1 MKALPLLLL
10 SFLLWS
16 LDLPAQDE
24 SFYKDKSVKIIVGFT
39 ANGAVDQ
46 WGRLIAQHMSKHIAG
61 HPEFA
66 IQNMPGAG
74 SLIAANHLYNLAKAD
89 GQTLGMV
96 ATALYFDQ
104 LVGRKEAQFDWSK
117 FSWIG
122 SPTRNEEMLYVR
134 SDSPYKSLDDIRK
147 APEPPRCGATGAGST
162 SHYFPKFVE
171 DALGLKFNVVLGY
184 PGTREIELAAERGEV
199 HCLAATMETLKRDPS
214 RAWLKNGLVGVLV
227 QGGSRRHPILPN
239 VPTIYELMEQHKTPA
254 DLKRLAAVLLS
265 PGDFGRP
272 LVGPPGIPGNR
283 IKILRDAYR
292 KTVMSE
298 EFLAEARKR
307 DWDVA
312 YTSGEDLA
320 ALAKKVIAQP
330 PEIVER
336 LKKILGE

>member
-1 MKALPLLLL
+1 MKAILFLLI
-10 SFLLWS
+10 SFPLWS
-16 LDLPAQDE
+16 LDLHAQDE
-24 SFYKDKSVKIIVGFT
+24 SFYKDKSVKVIVGFT

-46 WGRLIAQHMSKHIAG
+46 WARLIAQHMGKHIPG
-61 HPEFA
+61 RPEFI

-74 SLIAANHLYNLAKAD
+74 SLIAANHLFNVAKGD

-117 FSWIG
+117 FSWVG

-134 SDSPYKSLDDIRK
+134 TDSPYKTLDDIRK
-147 APEPPRCGATGAGST
+147 APEPPRCGATGPGST
-162 SHYFPKFVE
+162 SHYFPKFVGE
-171 DALGLKFNVVLGY
+171 ALGLKLHIVLGY

-199 HCLAATMETLKRDPS
+199 HCLAATMESLKRDPS
-214 RAWLKNGLVGVLV
+214 RTWLKNGLIRVLV
-227 QGGSRRHPILPN
+227 QGGAQRHPIVPE

-254 DLKRLAAVLLS
+254 DLRRLAAVLLS

-272 LVGPPGIPGNR
+272 LLGPPGIPGDR
-283 IKILRDAYR
+283 LKILRDGYR
-292 KTVMSE
+292 KTVTSE
-298 EFLAEARKR
+298 EFLAEAKKR
-307 DWDVA
+307 DWDVIH
-312 YTSGEDLA
+312 TSGEDLA

-330 PEIVER
+330 PEVVER

>member
-46 WGRLIAQHMSKHIAG
+46 WGRLVAQHMSKHIAG
-61 HPEFA
+61 HPEFT

-74 SLIAANHLYNLAKAD
+74 SLIAANHVYNLAKAD

-134 SDSPYKSLDDIRK
+134 TDGPYKSLDDIRK

-171 DALGLKFNVVLGY
+171 DALGLKFHIVLGY
-184 PGTREIELAAERGEV
+184 PGTREIELAAERGEI
-199 HCLAATMETLKRDPS
+199 HCLAATMETLKRNPS
-214 RAWLKNGLVGVLV
+214 RTWLKKGLVRVLV

-283 IKILRDAYR
+283 IKILRDGYR

-298 EFLAEARKR
+298 QFLTEAGKR

>member
-46 WGRLIAQHMSKHIAG
+46 WGRLVAQHMRKHIAG
-61 HPEFA
+61 HPEFT

-74 SLIAANHLYNLAKAD
+74 SLIAANHVYGLAKAD

-104 LVGRKEAQFDWSK
+104 LVSRKEAQFDWSK

-134 SDSPYKSLDDIRK
+134 TDGPYKSLDDIRK

-171 DALGLKFNVVLGY
+171 DALGLKFHIVLGY

-214 RAWLKNGLVGVLV
+214 RAWLKNGLVRALV

-283 IKILRDAYR
+283 IKILRDGYR

-298 EFLAEARKR
+298 EFLAEAGKR

-330 PEIVER
+330 PEIAER